1 MSYVV
6 HYCKNKKCNNA
17 WTDLDITNAKTIP
30 PQWKYCKEC
39 CKSLGIEFDSQT
51 YKSKLSDKRK
61 RELRNN
67 LLNYRKQKQAKEKL
81 DNYKRI
87 MLKFKSFIYKRY
99 KYI

>member
-30 PQWKYCKEC
+30 PKWKYCKEC

-51 YKSKLSDKRK
+51 YKSK
-61 RELRNN
+61 
-67 LLNYRKQKQAKEKL
+67 
-81 DNYKRI
+81 
-87 MLKFKSFIYKRY
+87 
-99 KYI
+99 